1 MTETFTFIELFCGV
15 GGFRVGLEALGGR
28 CVWACEIDRKA
39 AETYTANFGQTPY
52 HDVRTARPG
61 KGLPRRF
68 DLLTAGF
75 PCQDF
80 SGLGAQQ
87 GLRGKKGA
95 LFYEVV
101 RLLRETRP
109 PMFLGEN
116 VRGLLTLEG
125 GAVMRTV
132 VAEIEQLGYHVRFGE
147 INSLCVVP
155 QYRARVYIVAF
166 LDETKAEAFGD
177 IPASPIRLNPAR
189 TLASCLQSLREEP
202 FLNHYRLSARTWH
215 AVKQSKTTRKYGV
228 ESRLVRPESLE
239 TDTLIRSYR
248 TSKLSLSQFV
258 LDVCE
263 QTPGVVRRPR
273 WLTPREAARLM
284 GFPESF
290 LLPPGLTAY
299 EQLGNAVTPAVIALV
314 AGKMFGDEMRG
325 LRACVKLTLA
335 AMEKEKGRMFAQ
347 SGRVVS
353 PVWSGP
359 VRELVAEEGGGSGG
373 GGGGGSDRNGDDG
386 MFRWATVATGA
397 ATVAACVVFAAIY
410 GADRQSRESGM
421 SSRTGRK

>member
-1 MTETFTFIELFCGV
+1 
-15 GGFRVGLEALGGR
+15 
-28 CVWACEIDRKA
+28 
-39 AETYTANFGQTPY
+39 
-52 HDVRTARPG
+52 
-61 KGLPRRF
+61 
-68 DLLTAGF
+68 
-75 PCQDF
+75 
-80 SGLGAQQ
+80 
-87 GLRGKKGA
+87 
-95 LFYEVV
+95 
-101 RLLRETRP
+101 
-109 PMFLGEN
+109 
-116 VRGLLTLEG
+116 
-125 GAVMRTV
+125 
-132 VAEIEQLGYHVRFGE
+132 
-147 INSLCVVP
+147 
-155 QYRARVYIVAF
+155 
-166 LDETKAEAFGD
+166 
-177 IPASPIRLNPAR
+177 
-189 TLASCLQSLREEP
+189 
-202 FLNHYRLSARTWH
+202 
-215 AVKQSKTTRKYGV
+215 
-228 ESRLVRPESLE
+228 
-239 TDTLIRSYR
+239 
-248 TSKLSLSQFV
+248 
-258 LDVCE
+258 
-263 QTPGVVRRPR
+263 
-273 WLTPREAARLM
+273 M